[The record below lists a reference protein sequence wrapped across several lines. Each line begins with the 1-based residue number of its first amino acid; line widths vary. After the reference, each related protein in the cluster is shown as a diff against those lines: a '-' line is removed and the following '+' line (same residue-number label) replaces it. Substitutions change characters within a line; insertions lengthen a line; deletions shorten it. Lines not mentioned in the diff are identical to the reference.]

1 MISERGLMMT
11 YLVSHPR
18 MSYFACTRY
27 ACNRVDYGDLAKSDG
42 FLPNHGSDS
51 YGAWC
56 GARGCQGPS
65 LHDARESLATE
76 PSKKVADLTTA
87 AVMAYVSFASFER
100 TVVQIV
106 ASTLSIMTE
115 QAVCSWLKHKR

>member
-42 FLPNHGSDS
+42 FLRYPTME
-51 YGAWC
+51 AIAT
-56 GARGCQGPS
+56 ARGVE
-65 LHDARESLATE
+65 LE
-76 PSKKVADLTTA
+76 VAKA
-87 AVMAYVSFASFER
+87 
-100 TVVQIV
+100 Q
-106 ASTLSIMTE
+106 ASTMQE
-115 QAVCSWLKHKR
+115 RV